1 MNDNEKK
8 AQSILADYFG
18 ISSES
23 NMVANVFKI
32 YAAVNFVAGFILT
45 LKMELEGDFLL
56 VALAIMLITSFCIYA
71 AGEVIQLLDDIK
83 QNTANNKAV
92 HANSG
97 ANATGNKV
105 SYYAGN
111 GAAASNPAGTTAYTS
126 AGANTGKSN
135 AVAFCPNCGKPVI
148 SADQKNC
155 IYCGQP
161 LEQ

>member
-23 NMVANVFKI
+23 NKVANVFKI
-32 YAAVNFVAGFILT
+32 YAAVNFVAGFFLCISI
-45 LKMELEGDFLL
+45 ELEGAMLL
-56 VALAIMLITSFCIYA
+56 SLAIILVTSFCIYA

-97 ANATGNKV
+97 TNATGNKV

-111 GAAASNPAGTTAYTS
+111 GAAASNPAGTSAYTS